1 LAYFIPLRFQLRSFA
16 HLRGCAQDDKLRRGA
31 LPALATVLGQV
42 LLQAGDGH
50 GHTIRQLPFFGGREF
65 AEPHE
70 VSHPV
75 ARLLELAFEPSMFR
89 AANR

>member
-1 LAYFIPLRFQLRSFA
+1 M
-16 HLRGCAQDDKLRRGA
+16 
-31 LPALATVLGQV
+31 LGQV

-50 GHTIRQLPFFGGREF
+50 GHTIRHLPFFGGREF

-75 ARLLELAFEPSMFR
+75 ARFLELAFEPSMFR

>member
-1 LAYFIPLRFQLRSFA
+1 ML
-16 HLRGCAQDDKLRRGA
+16 

-65 AEPHE
+65 AKPHE

-89 AANR
+89 AAYG